1 MIEIMKKLLKILFLS
16 LSGRRVRALKDDYDI
31 CEQYFQEKFYTCVML
46 CDSADP
52 VCFSECNRE
61 LIESLEKCPG
71 QSVMAIEHL
80 IQTSPACSNYYRL

>member
-1 MIEIMKKLLKILFLS
+1 MTILVEILLLS
-16 LSGRRVRALKDDYDI
+16 LSARVRALKDDYDI
-31 CEQYFQEKFYTCVML
+31 CEQYFQEKFYTCIIL

-71 QSVMAIEHL
+71 QSVMAI
-80 IQTSPACSNYYRL
+80 IAFIGAF